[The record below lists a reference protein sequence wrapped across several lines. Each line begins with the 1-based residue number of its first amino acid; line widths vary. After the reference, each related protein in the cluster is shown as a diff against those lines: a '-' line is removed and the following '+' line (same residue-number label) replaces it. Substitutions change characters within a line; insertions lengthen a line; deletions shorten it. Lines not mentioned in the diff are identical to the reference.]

1 MRTFGGSGAAL
12 LSRAPEP
19 CQTIETQASARGWL
33 TIWHAPPG
41 LVLAQGWYWSWRP
54 MALAARGSRTLS
66 PPGSPP
72 LLEISC
78 RAARFVSR
86 EDDMRQVRGVRRV
99 GRLAAARAR
108 QRQRVCHEKEAG
120 LKRTHVHIYAHVHI
134 SSIVLPRGIEHAN
147 TRPSSLICTLYCR
160 TCRLSTKRK

>member
-1 MRTFGGSGAAL
+1 MMGVPW
-12 LSRAPEP
+12 LSPV
-19 CQTIETQASARGWL
+19 
-33 TIWHAPPG
+33 PG
-41 LVLAQGWYWSWRP
+41 LPDSLDNDPGQEHANAVIAA
-54 MALAARGSRTLS
+54 ALAARGSRTLS

-147 TRPSSLICTLYCR
+147 TRPSSLICTLCR
-160 TCRLSTKRK
+160 TSLARS